1 MELSSQLKKYRS
13 RLNLSQEE
21 LAEKIYVTRQTISN
35 WENEKSYPD
44 IHSLLLL
51 SSLFDVS
58 LDQLIKGDVETMK
71 EEIRESE
78 ISRLHRYSIIY
89 TGLLAA
95 CIISFPLLYYFFD
108 IAGMIPWVILY
119 AVTMIIAWK
128 IEKMKKQ
135 NHIHT
140 YKEIVAFMNGER
152 LDEITAQREI
162 GKWPYQKILLVA
174 GSGLIALVV
183 MCAVGMILKYLAK

>member
-1 MELSSQLKKYRS
+1 M
-13 RLNLSQEE
+13 NLSQEE
-21 LAEKIYVTRQTISN
+21 LAEKIFVTRQTISN

-51 SSLFDVS
+51 GSLFNVS

-71 EEIRESE
+71 EEIQESE
-78 ISRLHRYSIIY
+78 IARLHRYSIIY

-95 CIISFPLLYYFFD
+95 CMISFPLLLHFFD
-108 IAGMIPWVILY
+108 IAGVIPWGIFY
-119 AVTMIIAWK
+119 AVTMIFAVK

-140 YKEIVAFMNGER
+140 YKEIVAFMNGKR

-162 GKWPYQKILLVA
+162 GKRPYQKVLLAA
-174 GSGLIALVV
+174 GSGVIALVV
-183 MCAVGMILKYLAK
+183 MCAVGMLLKYLK